1 MAKIVIAKAPGK
13 CILMGEHAVVYGH
26 PALTMAIEKSSSCR
40 IEKTKHEGIII
51 NFLDLNKR
59 FHYKDLNQAIL
70 NIPPNFKQFAVC
82 LEKFQERISD
92 EYNNIKISLSS
103 ELIPNAG
110 LGSSASLSVCFVAA
124 MNSFF
129 EMGLNKQEVS
139 RIAFTMEKVVHGTP
153 SGIDNTI
160 CTHGNIISFQN
171 NEFQFITPPE
181 EFKILIS
188 YTNVKHNTKKA
199 IELVK
204 KLKENDPFLF
214 QLLIDKIGYYTELGT
229 YELIKGNFYELGQLM
244 NINHQLLT
252 KLNLSHPNLDE
263 IVKISME
270 NEAFGAKLTGAGLGG
285 CAITIGEEETLK
297 KISDQLQKLNYKCFI
312 SGIEKKGVSIEHKE

>member
-26 PALTMAIEKSSSCR
+26 SALTMAIEKSSLCR
-40 IEKTKHEGIII
+40 IEKTKHKGIII

-92 EYNNIKISLSS
+92 ECNNI
-103 ELIPNAG
+103 
-110 LGSSASLSVCFVAA
+110 SVCFVAA
-124 MNSFF
+124 MNTFF
-129 EMGLNKQEVS
+129 EIGLNKQEVS
-139 RIAFTMEKVVHGTP
+139 YMAFTMEKIVHGTP

-160 CTHGNIISFQN
+160 CTHGNIIYFQN

-204 KLKENDPFLF
+204 KLKEKDPFLF

-244 NINHQLLT
+244 HKNHQILT
-252 KLNLSHPNLDE
+252 ELNLSHPNLDE

-285 CAITIGEEETLK
+285 CAITIGEKETLK
-297 KISDQLQKLNYKCFI
+297 KISDHLQKLNYKCFI
-312 SGIEKKGVSIEHKE
+312 SGIDKKGVSIEYKE